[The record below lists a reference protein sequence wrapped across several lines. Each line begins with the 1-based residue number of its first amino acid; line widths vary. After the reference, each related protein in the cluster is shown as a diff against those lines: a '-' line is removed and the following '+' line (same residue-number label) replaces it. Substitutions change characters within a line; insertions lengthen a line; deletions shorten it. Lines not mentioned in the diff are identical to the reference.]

1 MPNFNSK
8 SYNFQNGNYTRIYSF
23 SSRHT
28 KSKRYPHII
37 AAGFCLLVLTVAK
50 VIYVNEVFTAS
61 IVSAGGKSHS
71 NL

>member
-8 SYNFQNGNYTRIYSF
+8 SYNFQHGNYTRIYSF

-28 KSKRYPHII
+28 KSKRDPHTI
-37 AAGFCLLVLTVAK
+37 AVWFFLLVLTVAE
-50 VIYVNEVFTAS
+50 VIYVNEVFAAS